1 MDELAAQLSML
12 SFGIIGVICVIG
24 VIQSRPWL
32 EMFTIGGQ
40 YVSSVTSYTL
50 APFATHHLCDLICSF
65 LNKCEIYFEH
75 TLICL

>member
-50 APFATHHLCDLICSF
+50 AHLAIYPMSATSSISHSMSATFRSKIR
-65 LNKCEIYFEH
+65 
-75 TLICL
+75 